1 MRDGLQC
8 GTHWGCGCRAP
19 RYRGQETSLTLS
31 LRNSPQ
37 KLATTMPTLH
47 TQWADRGNAHQM
59 PSRMLFAHSVFIRR
73 NILSFYKYCQQVFF
87 QARRILC
94 SLQSR
99 MWSKS
104 LIHSTNIYSLFVL
117 YRVLKSRD
125 ITLLTK
131 VHIVKA
137 VVFPVVM
144 YRCESWTIKKAE
156 HQRTDTLK
164 LWGWRRLLRVSR
176 TARRSNQLIL

>member
-8 GTHWGCGCRAP
+8 RTHWGSGCRAP

-37 KLATTMPTLH
+37 KLATTMTTLH

-59 PSRMLFAHSVFIRR
+59 PSRMLFARSVFIRR

-104 LIHSTNIYSLFVL
+104 LINSFNKYLFSICTVQ
-117 YRVLKSRD
+117 S
-125 ITLLTK
+125 
-131 VHIVKA
+131 
-137 VVFPVVM
+137 
-144 YRCESWTIKKAE
+144 IKK
-156 HQRTDTLK
+156 QRYHFADK
-164 LWGWRRLLRVSR
+164 GPYSQSCGFSSSHV
-176 TARRSNQLIL
+176 QM